1 MKRIIAAGMGLGLVV
16 GAGCAPRTK
25 LVAGAAAV
33 VTSAMIIASIHDD
46 ECDQTKSLCEGE
58 LVEALADAMVA
69 TVAAGIGITGLGLM
83 TVGGL
88 QLYAEHGEEQQAERR
103 QAEAAQ
109 LGPIHNPTLEP
120 QARDLVLQIQLAA
133 RANRCDEAERQRA
146 QLHRLNPAASRALTA
161 SDEFVAH
168 CASAAVTSNFS
179 MPR

>member
-1 MKRIIAAGMGLGLVV
+1 MKRIIAAGMGLGLMV

-33 VTSAMIIASIHDD
+33 VTSAVIMASIHDD
-46 ECDQTKSLCEGE
+46 ECDQTQSPCEGQ

-69 TVAAGIGITGLGLM
+69 TVAAGLGITGLGLV

-88 QLYAEHGEEQQAERR
+88 QLYAEHGEEQRAEHR
-103 QAEAAQ
+103 QAAATQ
-109 LGPIHNPTLEP
+109 LGPVRSPTLAP
-120 QARDLVLQIQLAA
+120 QARDLVLQIQLSA
-133 RANRCDEAERQRA
+133 RANRCDDAERQRA
-146 QLHRLNPAASRALTA
+146 QLHDMNPAAARALTA

-168 CASAAVTSNFS
+168 CASAAMSTHFS